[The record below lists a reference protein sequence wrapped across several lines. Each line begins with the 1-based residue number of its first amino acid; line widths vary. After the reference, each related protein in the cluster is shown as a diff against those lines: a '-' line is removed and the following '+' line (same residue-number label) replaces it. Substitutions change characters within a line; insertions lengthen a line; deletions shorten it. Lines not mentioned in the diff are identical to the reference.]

1 MSTMPTMLIEMG
13 GNPQYKN
20 AQMHISTTNLTK
32 NNEMRMKGNKEQ
44 TFTMQSNCYDVFSA
58 LLFAGSRTE
67 LTKSYD
73 ADGRSITLATPTS
86 EAGKS
91 NGTLP
96 ARFWASECWTKCTIV
111 L

>member
-1 MSTMPTMLIEMG
+1 MPTMLIEMG

-32 NNEMRMKGNKEQ
+32 NNEMRMKGNKDQ
-44 TFTMQSNCYDVFSA
+44 TFTMQSNCYGVFSA
-58 LLFAGSRTE
+58 LLFVGSRTE

-96 ARFWASECWTKCTIV
+96 ARFWASECWTKCTLV

>member
-1 MSTMPTMLIEMG
+1 MPTMLIEMG

-20 AQMHISTTNLTK
+20 AQMRIATTNLTK
-32 NNEMRMKGNKEQ
+32 NNEMHIKGHKEQ
-44 TFTMQSNCYDVFSA
+44 TFTMQSNCYGVFSA

-73 ADGRSITLATPTS
+73 VDARAITLDTPTS

-96 ARFWASECWTKCTIV
+96 ARLWASECWTKCTLV